1 MDLNMEGII
10 WGLEELSDRS
20 EQERLWAGVGN
31 DGSEISSFV
40 EAVCCTFNDTGL
52 SNLIEKGSASERIPP
67 AQIAPFV
74 VKRVGLTQARR
85 LALFGARIQGHEAKQ
100 LGIVHDCFESND
112 EIESA
117 LETALAGLLEA
128 LCGAPIGLH
137 LGHV

>member
-67 AQIAPFV
+67 AQIENLKQLSLLCKSIPSHLSPTEEIAHPV
-74 VKRVGLTQARR
+74 MAEVR
-85 LALFGARIQGHEAKQ
+85 LAAAR
-100 LGIVHDCFESND
+100 V
-112 EIESA
+112 
-117 LETALAGLLEA
+117 LANLRS
-128 LCGAPIGLH
+128 H
-137 LGHV
+137 